1 MASARAVAMFY
12 LVVFVVVS
20 FLPNHTWASKSRA
33 AIEKDAVME
42 HCKFNIKK
50 GVHWPFEPSHACCQV
65 VTRSVNLLAI
75 CNAFTAADLTR
86 IHLPRWAAVTRS
98 CGNTLHEG
106 DNCAGYIVH
115 F

>member
-12 LVVFVVVS
+12 LVVFVTFS
-20 FLPNHTWASKSRA
+20 FFPNHTWASRSRA

-75 CNAFTAADLTR
+75 CNAFTTADLAQ
-86 IHLPRWAAVTRS
+86 INLPRWAAVTHS
-98 CGNTLHEG
+98 CGNALHEG